1 MEDQLKR
8 GSRFGPARLAVVALF
23 VPLALLCAGQ
33 VAQKGGVLSAVADE
47 NTGVRFFYQHDIKDY
62 FYPPLI
68 VRVAGPGDPKMNTA
82 PWGPEGRSVFVTLSE
97 MQQLLGRLARSEASW
112 RESDKVDAFGP
123 SYEARGLDYLDI
135 TIVSAK
141 GTARSGIGRNSVCKF
156 LASLDSAITTPRALW
171 ELQWYRWVDECEV
184 PRFNPKSYPDHHG
197 N

>member
-1 MEDQLKR
+1 
-8 GSRFGPARLAVVALF
+8 VALF

-112 RESDKVDAFGP
+112 RESDKG
-123 SYEARGLDYLDI
+123 
-135 TIVSAK
+135 
-141 GTARSGIGRNSVCKF
+141 
-156 LASLDSAITTPRALW
+156 
-171 ELQWYRWVDECEV
+171 
-184 PRFNPKSYPDHHG
+184 
-197 N
+197 